1 MIMKQVLLFLPLALL
16 LATAPMLPSVA
27 GVKMI
32 AQHQDRMGA
41 QLEQLNLSESQKAQI
56 ASIRAAYR
64 QELQA
69 VLTPEQ
75 WQQWQQAR
83 QNGQRPDVNL
93 SDDQEAKIKALRQK
107 NRSQIEA
114 VLTPEQRQQWAQ
126 IRPARQ

>member
-1 MIMKQVLLFLPLALL
+1 MKQVLLFLPLALL

-27 GVKMI
+27 GVTLI
-32 AQHQDRMGA
+32 AQQQDRMGA
-41 QLEQLNLSESQKAQI
+41 QLEQLKLSESQKAKI
-56 ASIRAAYR
+56 ASIRATYR

-93 SDDQEAKIKALRQK
+93 SDDQEAKIKTLRQK

-114 VLTPEQRQQWAQ
+114 VLTPEQRQQWAK